1 MHPLGEPVV
10 AVIPARF
17 AATRFPGKPLA
28 DIAGLPMVVRVAR
41 QAAAA
46 RSIDQVLVATDDH
59 RIAQVVERAGF
70 TSVMTPSDCATG
82 SDRIAWAIRERSGPG
97 PALVVNVQG
106 DEPLLD
112 PRDLD
117 ALVKATLA
125 DPGSIGTLARP
136 LPELGRF
143 TDPNVVKV
151 VRAAS
156 GRALYFSRAPIPYG
170 VEPNTVQPLLHV
182 GIYAYPPEVLSRFVA
197 LPPSPLERTERLEQL
212 RALENGIPIQVT
224 MCVSERP
231 SVGVDTPEDVAR
243 VIEELRHRNLLGNEH
258 AAAPNG
264 HAHHEP

>member
-1 MHPLGEPVV
+1 MHPLGELVV

-17 AATRFPGKPLA
+17 GATRFPGKPLV
-28 DIAGLPMVVRVAR
+28 DIAGVPMVVRVAR

-46 RSIDQVLVATDDH
+46 STIQEVLIATDDP
-59 RIAQVVERAGF
+59 RIAQVVEQAGF
-70 TSVMTPSDCATG
+70 RVAMTPSDCATG
-82 SDRIAWAIRERSGPG
+82 SDRIAWAIRERRGAAPR
-97 PALVVNVQG
+97 LVVNVQG

-117 ALVKATLA
+117 VLVKATLA
-125 DPGSIGTLARP
+125 DPGAIGTLARP
-136 LPELGRF
+136 LPDPSRF
-143 TDPNVVKV
+143 ADPNVVKV
-151 VRAAS
+151 ARAAG

-170 VEPNTVQPLLHV
+170 VEAPLLHV
-182 GIYAYPPEVLSRFVA
+182 GIYAYPPEVLSRFVG

-231 SVGVDTPEDVAR
+231 SLGVDTPEDVAR
-243 VIEELRHRNLLGNEH
+243 VIEELRHRNQLGTSH

>member
-1 MHPLGEPVV
+1 MHPFGELVI

-17 AATRFPGKPLA
+17 GATRFPGKPLA
-28 DIAGLPMVVRVAR
+28 DIAGVPMVVRVAR

-46 RSIDQVLVATDDH
+46 TTIQEVLIATDDP
-59 RIAQVVERAGF
+59 RIARVVEQAGF
-70 TSVMTPSDCATG
+70 AVAMTPPECATG
-82 SDRIAWAIRERSGPG
+82 SDRIAWAIRERRG
-97 PALVVNVQG
+97 PAPRLVVNVQG

-125 DPGSIGTLARP
+125 DPGAIGTLARP
-136 LPELGRF
+136 LPDPSRF
-143 TDPNVVKV
+143 ADPNLVKV
-151 VRAAS
+151 ARAAG
-156 GRALYFSRAPIPYG
+156 GRALYFSRSPIPYG
-170 VEPNTVQPLLHV
+170 AEAPLLHV

-231 SVGVDTPEDVAR
+231 SLGVDTPEDVAR
-243 VIEELRHRNLLGNEH
+243 VIEELRHRNQLGTSH